1 MTKKDKV
8 IDIDLSNDYKEVER
22 TITEFLNKEYKEY
35 TFYVLANRALPSL
48 IDGLKTGARKIM
60 HAAFNGGLK
69 NGENKKLLN
78 LSGDTLNLSLYPH
91 GDSSLNGTII
101 TLSQPFK
108 FNCNPLECDG
118 QVGSLRSPK
127 SVSAPRYLYVKLS
140 KFSDL
145 WETDIELT
153 NQIFDEGQ
161 YVEPENYLPIIPTV
175 ILNRQEGMA
184 PGYKFSTMSYNP
196 NDVINCCI
204 DFIKNKCKDES
215 TNGFVLHPYIRE
227 YDNKLWKV
235 NDDGRW
241 VSDGKF
247 SLDLKKDRVEITMF
261 PYDTDFEGFEKHLNK
276 LIEKNRIKDWKNF
289 SEDSNI
295 KYVVQFNKGEL
306 SKLGKRKTVNSHICN
321 LFKLTKVVPDDL
333 LWVLDENNKIRH
345 FQTPQQLIEYF
356 VKYRLNIYNDR
367 KSRLVKILDDK
378 YEKNSLLVKF
388 IELVCKG
395 KLKIRNRS
403 KVDIKVDMDMHKLP
417 MYLIGTPMSKVTIE
431 ERDELLKE
439 NEAIKKE
446 LEYIKKTTIQQ
457 MYLNDLNELKNKFE
471 KEFK

>member
-1 MTKKDKV
+1 MTKKDKI
-8 IDIDLSNDYKEVER
+8 IDIDLSNNYAEVER
-22 TITEFLNKEYKEY
+22 TISEFLNKEYKEY

-78 LSGDTLNLSLYPH
+78 LSGDTMNLSLFQH

-145 WETDIELT
+145 WKTDIELT

-235 NDDGRW
+235 NDDGKW

-356 VKYRLNIYNDR
+356 VKYRLNIYNNR

>member
-1 MTKKDKV
+1 MKKDKV

-22 TITEFLNKEYKEY
+22 TISEFLNKEYKEY

-69 NGENKKLLN
+69 NGGNKKLLN
-78 LSGDTLNLSLYPH
+78 LSGDTMNLSLYPH

-140 KFSDL
+140 EFSEL
-145 WETDIELT
+145 WKADIELT

-196 NDVINCCI
+196 KDVFECCI

-235 NDDGRW
+235 NDDGKW

-247 SLDLKKDRVEITMF
+247 TLDLKRDRVEITMF
-261 PYDTDFEGFEKHLNK
+261 PYDTDFEGFEKYLNK

-289 SEDSNI
+289 SEGSDI
-295 KYVVQFNKGEL
+295 KYIIQFNKGEL
-306 SKLGKRKTVNSHICN
+306 AKLGKRKTVNSHICN
-321 LFKLTKVVPDDL
+321 LFKLTKVVPEDL

-367 KSRLVKILDDK
+367 KSRLVKILEDR

-403 KVDIKVDMDMHKLP
+403 KVDIKVDMDGYKLP
-417 MYLIGTPMSKVTIE
+417 MNLIGTPMSKCTIE

-446 LEYIKKTTIQQ
+446 LDYIKKTTIQQ
-457 MYLNDLNELKNKFE
+457 MYLNDLEELKKKFE

>member
-1 MTKKDKV
+1 MTKKDKI
-8 IDIDLSNDYKEVER
+8 IDIDLSNNYAEVER

-78 LSGDTLNLSLYPH
+78 LSGDTMNLSLYPH

-145 WETDIELT
+145 WKTDIELT

-235 NDDGRW
+235 NDDGKW

-446 LEYIKKTTIQQ
+446 LEYIKKTTIKQ

>member
-8 IDIDLSNDYKEVER
+8 IDIDLSNNYAEVER

-145 WETDIELT
+145 WKTDIELT

-235 NDDGRW
+235 NDDGKW

-439 NEAIKKE
+439 NESIKKE

>member
-1 MTKKDKV
+1 MTKKDKI
-8 IDIDLSNDYKEVER
+8 IDIDLSNNYAEVER
-22 TITEFLNKEYKEY
+22 TISEFLNKEYKEY

-78 LSGDTLNLSLYPH
+78 LSGDTMNLSLFQH

-145 WETDIELT
+145 WKTDIELT

-235 NDDGRW
+235 NDDGKW

-247 SLDLKKDRVEITMF
+247 SLDMKKDRVEITMF

-356 VKYRLNIYNDR
+356 VKYRLNIYNNR

>member
-1 MTKKDKV
+1 MTKKDKI
-8 IDIDLSNDYKEVER
+8 IDIDLSNNYAEVER

-78 LSGDTLNLSLYPH
+78 LSGDTMNLSLFQH

-145 WETDIELT
+145 WKTDIELT

-235 NDDGRW
+235 NDDGKW

>member
-1 MTKKDKV
+1 MKKDKV

-22 TITEFLNKEYKEY
+22 TISEFLNKEYKEY

-78 LSGDTLNLSLYPH
+78 LSGDTMNLSLFQH

-145 WETDIELT
+145 WKTDIELT

-235 NDDGRW
+235 NDDGKW

-247 SLDLKKDRVEITMF
+247 SLDMKKDRVEITMF

-403 KVDIKVDMDMHKLP
+403 KVDIKVDMDVHKLP

>member
-1 MTKKDKV
+1 MAKKDKIV
-8 IDIDLSNDYKEVER
+8 DIDLSNNYAEVER

-48 IDGLKTGARKIM
+48 VDGFKTGARKIM

-69 NGENKKLLN
+69 GGGNKKLLN

-91 GDSSLNGTII
+91 GDTSLNGTII

-140 KFSDL
+140 QFSDL
-145 WETDIELT
+145 WKTDIELT
-153 NQIFDEGQ
+153 EQIFDEGQ
-161 YVEPENYLPIIPTV
+161 YVEPEHYLPIIPTV

-184 PGYKFSTMSYNP
+184 PGYKFSTLSYNP
-196 NDVINCCI
+196 NNVIDACI
-204 DFIKNKCKDES
+204 EFIKKKCKDDTLS
-215 TNGFVLHPYIRE
+215 GFELRPYIRE

-235 NDDGRW
+235 NEEGKW
-241 VSDGKF
+241 VSEGKF
-247 SLDLKKDRVEITMF
+247 TKDLKRDRVEITMF
-261 PYDTDFEGFEKHLNK
+261 PYDVDFESFEKYLNK
-276 LIEKNRIKDWKNF
+276 LVEKDKIKDWKNF
-289 SEDSNI
+289 SEGSDI
-295 KYVVQFNKGEL
+295 KYLIQFNKGTL
-306 SKLGKRKTVNSHICN
+306 SKLGRKSLIDQHITN
-321 LFKLTKVVPDDL
+321 MFKLKKVVPDDL

-367 KSRLVKILDDK
+367 KSRLVKILEERYK
-378 YEKNSLLVKF
+378 KNSDLVRF

-403 KVDIKVDMDMHKLP
+403 KVDIKVDMDGYKLP
-417 MYLIGTPMSKVTIE
+417 MSLIGTPMSKCTIE

-457 MYLNDLNELKNKFE
+457 MYLNDLTELRKKFE

>member
-145 WETDIELT
+145 WQTDIELT

-235 NDDGRW
+235 NDDGKW

>member
-1 MTKKDKV
+1 MVKKDKI
-8 IDIDLSNDYKEVER
+8 IDVDLSNDYAEVER

-48 IDGLKTGARKIM
+48 IDGFKTGARKIM
-60 HAAFNGGLK
+60 HAALNGGLK
-69 NGENKKLLN
+69 GGGNKKLLN

-140 KFSDL
+140 EFSDL
-145 WETDIELT
+145 WKTDIELT
-153 NQIFDEGQ
+153 QQIFDEGQ

-196 NDVINCCI
+196 KDVIDACI
-204 DFIKNKCKDES
+204 EFIKKKCKDD
-215 TNGFVLHPYIRE
+215 TLTDFVLHPYIRE
-227 YDNKLWKV
+227 YDNKLWKI
-235 NDDGRW
+235 NSEGKW

-247 SLDLKKDRVEITMF
+247 TKDLKRDRVEITMF
-261 PYDTDFEGFEKHLNK
+261 PYDMDFESFEKYLNK
-276 LIEKNRIKDWKNF
+276 LIEKGKIKDWKNY
-289 SEDSNI
+289 SEGSDI
-295 KYVVQFNKGEL
+295 KYLIQFNKGTL
-306 SKLGKRKTVNSHICN
+306 AKLGRKSLIDQHITN
-321 LFKLTKVVPDDL
+321 MFKLTKVVPDDL
-333 LWVLDENNKIRH
+333 LWVLDENSKIRH
-345 FQTPQQLIEYF
+345 FQTPHQLIEYF
-356 VKYRLNIYNDR
+356 VKFRLNIYNDR
-367 KSRLVKILDDK
+367 KSRLVKILEDK
-378 YEKNSLLVKF
+378 YDKNSLLVKF

-403 KVDIKVDMDMHKLP
+403 KADIKVDMDGYKLP
-417 MYLIGTPMSKVTIE
+417 MYLLSTPMSKVTIE

-446 LEYIKKTTIQQ
+446 LEYIKKTTIQK
-457 MYLNDLNELKNKFE
+457 MYLNDLEELKKKFE

>member
-1 MTKKDKV
+1 MTKKDKI
-8 IDIDLSNDYKEVER
+8 IDIDLSNNYAEVER

-78 LSGDTLNLSLYPH
+78 LSGDTMNLSLYPH

-145 WETDIELT
+145 WKTDIELT

-235 NDDGRW
+235 NDDGKW

-356 VKYRLNIYNDR
+356 VKYR
-367 KSRLVKILDDK
+367 

>member
-1 MTKKDKV
+1 MKKDKIV
-8 IDIDLSNDYKEVER
+8 DIDLSNNYSEVER
-22 TITEFLNKEYKEY
+22 TISEFLNTEYKSY

-48 IDGLKTGARKIM
+48 IDGFKTGARKIM
-60 HAAFNGGLK
+60 HAAFNGSLK
-69 NGENKKLLN
+69 NGANKKLLN
-78 LSGDTLNLSLYPH
+78 LSGDVLNLSLFQH
-91 GDSSLNGTII
+91 GDTSLNGTII

-140 KFSDL
+140 EFSDL
-145 WETDIELT
+145 WKTDIELT
-153 NQIFDEGQ
+153 QQIFDEGQ

-196 NDVINCCI
+196 KDVIDACI
-204 DFIKNKCKDES
+204 EFIKKKCKDD
-215 TNGFVLHPYIRE
+215 TLTDFVLHPYIRE
-227 YDNKLWKV
+227 YNNKLWRINEEGK
-235 NDDGRW
+235 W

-247 SLDLKKDRVEITMF
+247 TKDLKRDRVEITMF
-261 PYDTDFEGFEKHLNK
+261 PYDIDFEGFEKYLNK
-276 LIEKNRIKDWKNF
+276 LIEKGKIKDWKNY
-289 SEDSNI
+289 SEGSDI
-295 KYVVQFNKGEL
+295 KYLIQFNKGTL
-306 SKLGKRKTVNSHICN
+306 AKLGRKSLIDQHITN
-321 LFKLTKVVPDDL
+321 MFKLTKVVPDDL
-333 LWVLDENNKIRH
+333 LWVLDENSKIRH

-356 VKYRLNIYNDR
+356 VKFRLNIYNDR
-367 KSRLVKILDDK
+367 KSRLVKILEDK
-378 YEKNSLLVKF
+378 YDKNSLLVKF

-403 KVDIKVDMDMHKLP
+403 KADIKVDMDGYKLP
-417 MYLIGTPMSKVTIE
+417 MYLLSTPMSKVTIE

-446 LEYIKKTTIQQ
+446 LEYIKKTTIQK
-457 MYLNDLNELKNKFE
+457 MYLNDLEELKKKFE
-471 KEFK
+471 KLFK